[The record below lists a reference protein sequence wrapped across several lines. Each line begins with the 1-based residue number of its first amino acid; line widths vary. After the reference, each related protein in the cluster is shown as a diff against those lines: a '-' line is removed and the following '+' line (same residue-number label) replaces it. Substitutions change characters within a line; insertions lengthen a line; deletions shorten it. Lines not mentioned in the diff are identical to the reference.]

1 MKMVEYVLGG
11 SPTTKDSPLGALEPR
26 LRSLKFDDTEKVCK
40 TTGERKL
47 NSNLYPS
54 MWPFQTLEEKEKQ
67 NSHFDTNGISKK
79 DEQGLEEQGF
89 K

>member
-1 MKMVEYVLGG
+1 
-11 SPTTKDSPLGALEPR
+11 
-26 LRSLKFDDTEKVCK
+26 
-40 TTGERKL
+40 
-47 NSNLYPS
+47 